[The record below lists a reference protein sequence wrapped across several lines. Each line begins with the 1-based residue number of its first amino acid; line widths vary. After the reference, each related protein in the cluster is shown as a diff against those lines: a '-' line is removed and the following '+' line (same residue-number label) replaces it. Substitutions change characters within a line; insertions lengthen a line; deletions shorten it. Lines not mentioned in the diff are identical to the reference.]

1 MSTCLKD
8 LDSQQNIFS
17 VLIRWV
23 TPRDIYSC
31 RLHLSVLRVPSW
43 FAIDRYSS
51 FVQMS
56 AASKTQTGFWPHR
69 CLAGLVPLACRW
81 HKVPGVHPP
90 TGRQACCSLL
100 GSHSFFPRM
109 LFPFF
114 LFIFFFYRVLVLCL
128 MRPAVTARCHR
139 ARAHNT
145 EKIFRAIRFVFTKDY
160 LETRMVK
167 VWRKKESWLKI
178 PLVRLS
184 VHSFLSV
191 HVSLE
196 TCLSRFL
203 LWVFLSMSLL
213 VSLLLSRYLFVDS
226 YAADKVAILSN

>member
-1 MSTCLKD
+1 MSGRPGPVSLQVAQ
-8 LDSQQNIFS
+8 SA
-17 VLIRWV
+17 R
-23 TPRDIYSC
+23 
-31 RLHLSVLRVPSW
+31 
-43 FAIDRYSS
+43 SS
-51 FVQMS
+51 S
-56 AASKTQTGFWPHR
+56 SNWAT
-69 CLAGLVPLACRW
+69 
-81 HKVPGVHPP
+81 
-90 TGRQACCSLL
+90 ACCSLL

-128 MRPAVTARCHR
+128 MRPAVMARCHR

-167 VWRKKESWLKI
+167 VWRTVSRLKI

-196 TCLSRFL
+196 TCLARFL

-213 VSLLLSRYLFVDS
+213 VSLLLSKYLFVDS